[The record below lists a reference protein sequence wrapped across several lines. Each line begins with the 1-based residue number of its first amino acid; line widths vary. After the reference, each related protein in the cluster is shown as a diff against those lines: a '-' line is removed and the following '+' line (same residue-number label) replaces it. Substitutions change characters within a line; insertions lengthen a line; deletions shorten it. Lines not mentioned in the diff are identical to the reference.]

1 MEIRFASA
9 ADRQDIYRLRH
20 EVYAVELGQHPTTGD
35 GRLTDALDAANVY
48 LVAAQGDEL
57 VGFVSITPPWA
68 GAYSVDKY
76 LDRRDWPVLD
86 DPAALF
92 EVRLLTVRPAFRGS
106 GAAALLMYAAL
117 RWIASRGGRRVVAI
131 GRLEILGL
139 YRRAGLRPLGH
150 RWRSGAVTYELMTAS
165 VAEVQERAAAFAVL
179 LRHRPPTWRLD
190 VPMLAPAR
198 GCYHGGASFDAI
210 GAGFDALDRRGRVVV
225 ADVLDAWFPPVPAAV
240 AALRTDPEWL
250 ACSSP
255 PTDAGGLV
263 AAVATARQVPASSVV
278 VGAGSSDLVFRAFG
292 RWLTADSRVL
302 LLDPTYGEYAHVV
315 ERVVG
320 ARVDRFALRAADGWR
335 IDPDRLAATLRDGRY
350 DLAVLVNPN
359 NPTGRHV
366 DASVLRTVL
375 EAAPASTR
383 FWVDEAYL
391 EYAVP
396 AAGSLESYAA
406 RSANVVVC
414 KSLSKVYALSGLR
427 VAYLVAA
434 PAVAAEVRRWTPP
447 WPVSLPAQVAAVR
460 ALADPGYYA
469 GRWRQTATLRT
480 ELAARLRSAVD
491 GATVDESV
499 ANFVLLR
506 LPPDEVGAPELVSR
520 CRRRGVFLRD
530 LSMLSPAFEGR
541 TVRVAVR
548 GPAENARVVD
558 AVAAAVAADG
568 TPAPGGSGVGTPPLG
583 IAAR

>member
-35 GRLTDALDAANVY
+35 GRLTDALDASNVY
-48 LVAAQGDEL
+48 LVAARGDEL
-57 VGFVSITPPWA
+57 VGFVSVTPPWA